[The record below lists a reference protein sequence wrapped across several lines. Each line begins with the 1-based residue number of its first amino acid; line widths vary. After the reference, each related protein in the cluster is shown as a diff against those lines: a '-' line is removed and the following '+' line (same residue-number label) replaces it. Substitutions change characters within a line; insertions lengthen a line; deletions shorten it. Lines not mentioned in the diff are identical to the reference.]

1 VYVKENERRRESFI
15 YVLRLT
21 NGEGFVR
28 SSMGNVTCS
37 AHHRQL
43 GKVGYWSV
51 QIRLD
56 YEDCSQTRTNR
67 RLLFATLKMALNL
80 HSVQT
85 NYERDA
91 HCL

>member
-15 YVLRLT
+15 YVLRLI

-43 GKVGYWSV
+43 GKVGYWSA
-51 QIRLD
+51 QI
-56 YEDCSQTRTNR
+56 RTNR

-85 NYERDA
+85 NYKRDA
-91 HCL
+91 NCL